1 MTQVAVM
8 GSGSFGTAMGMVA
21 TDAGNDVTLWAREP
35 HVMESINNTHINEM
49 FHPGLDLPETLMAT
63 IDVQEVLT
71 GAEIIILAIP
81 AQTLRENL
89 SVWKEWIGPDAIVV
103 TLMKGIEATTGMRM
117 TEVIAEVGEIPP
129 SHVAAISG
137 PNLARE
143 VIQRQ
148 PAATTVACVDPENA
162 QRVASAITT
171 AYFRPYWTEDVIGAE
186 VGGSVKN
193 VIALAN
199 GMAYGL
205 GYGENA
211 QASLIT
217 RGLAEMTRL
226 GIALGANPM
235 TFLGLGGIGD
245 LIATCTSSLSR
256 NRTFGENLGRGLT
269 VDETIE
275 RTKQTCEG
283 VKSCAA
289 ILELGR
295 VNGVEMPITEQVVQ
309 VVEHGMS
316 PSEMLGNLMSRD
328 PKAEQGSA
336 AAEN

>member
-1 MTQVAVM
+1 MTRVSVL
-8 GSGSFGTAMGMVA
+8 GSGSFGTAMAMVT
-21 TDAGNDVTLWAREP
+21 TDAGCEVKMWARESE
-35 HVMESINNTHINEM
+35 VAESINSRHVNDM
-49 FHPGLDLPETLMAT
+49 YHPGLELPESLHAT
-63 IDVQEVLT
+63 TDVHDAMR
-71 GAEIIILAIP
+71 GADIIILAIP

-89 SVWKEWIGPDAIVV
+89 SEWKQWIGPETILV
-103 TLMKGIEATTGMRM
+103 TLMKGIEATTTMRM
-117 TEVIAEVGEIPP
+117 TQVIAEVAQVPA
-129 SHVAAISG
+129 SRVAAISG

-143 VIQRQ
+143 IIQRQ

-162 QRVASAITT
+162 QKIATAITT
-171 AYFRPYWTEDVIGAE
+171 SYFRPYWTEDVIGAE
-186 VGGSVKN
+186 VGGAVKN

-199 GMAYGL
+199 GMAVGL

-226 GIALGANPM
+226 GVALGANPM

-269 VDETIE
+269 VQETID
-275 RTKQTCEG
+275 RTNQTCEG

-289 ILELGR
+289 ILELGAKH
-295 VNGVEMPITEQVVQ
+295 GVEMPITEQVVQ
-309 VVEHGMS
+309 VVHHGMR
-316 PSEMLGNLMSRD
+316 PQEMLGNLMSRD
-328 PKAEQGSA
+328 PRAEQGSKA
-336 AAEN
+336 ATP

>member
-1 MTQVAVM
+1 
-8 GSGSFGTAMGMVA
+8 MGMIA
-21 TDAGNDVTLWAREP
+21 TDAGNDVLMWAREP
-35 HVMESINNTHINEM
+35 EVMESINNTHVNEM
-49 FHPGLDLPETLMAT
+49 FHPGLDLPETLLAT
-63 IDVQEVLT
+63 TDVEEALT
-71 GAEIIILAIP
+71 GADIIVLAIP

-89 SVWKEWIGPDAIVV
+89 SVWKEWIEPEAIVV

-129 SHVAAISG
+129 ARVAAISG

-143 VIQRQ
+143 IIQRQ
-148 PAATTVACVDPENA
+148 PAATTVACIDAENA
-162 QRVASAITT
+162 QRVSEAITT

-217 RGLAEMTRL
+217 RGLAEMSRL
-226 GIALGANPM
+226 GIALGAHPM

-309 VVEHGMS
+309 VVHHGMS

>member
-1 MTQVAVM
+1 MARIAVM
-8 GSGSFGTAMGMVA
+8 GSGSFGTALGMITA
-21 TDAGNDVTLWAREP
+21 DAGGDVVMWAREP
-35 HVMESINNTHINEM
+35 EVAESINSRHINEM
-49 FHPGLDLPETLMAT
+49 YHPGLELPPSLRAT
-63 IDVQEVLT
+63 TDPKEALE
-71 GAEIIILAIP
+71 GAEIVILAIP

-89 SVWKEWIGPDAIVV
+89 AVWKQWISPEAIVV
-103 TLMKGIEATTGMRM
+103 TLMKGIEATTTDRM
-117 TEVIAEVGEIPP
+117 TQVISEVAEIPAER
-129 SHVAAISG
+129 VAAISG

-143 VIQRQ
+143 IIQRQ

-162 QRVASAITT
+162 QRLAAAITT
-171 AYFRPYWTEDVIGAE
+171 PYFRPYWTEDVVGAE
-186 VGGSVKN
+186 VGGAVKN

-217 RGLAEMTRL
+217 RGLAEMSRL
-226 GIALGANPM
+226 GAALGANPM
-235 TFLGLGGIGD
+235 TFLGLAGIGD
-245 LIATCTSSLSR
+245 LIATCTSPLSR

-269 VDETIE
+269 VEETIE

-295 VNGVEMPITEQVVQ
+295 KHGVEMPITEQVVE
-309 VVEHGMS
+309 VVHNGMR
-316 PSEMLGNLMSRD
+316 PQEMLGHLMSRD
-328 PKAEQGSA
+328 PRAEEGSRVA
-336 AAEN
+336 QD

>member
-1 MTQVAVM
+1 MARVAVM
-8 GSGSFGTAMGMVA
+8 GSGSFGTAMGMV
-21 TDAGNDVTLWAREP
+21 TNDAGNDVIMWAREP
-35 HVMESINNTHINEM
+35 EVRESINELHVNEM
-49 FHPGLDLPETLMAT
+49 FHPGLALPATLVAT
-63 IDVQEVLT
+63 NDPQEALT
-71 GAEIIILAIP
+71 GADIVILAIP

-89 SVWKEWIGPDAIVV
+89 GVWREWIGPESIVV
-103 TLMKGIEATTGMRM
+103 TLMKGIEATTTQRM

-129 SHVAAISG
+129 SRVAAISG

-143 VIQRQ
+143 IIQRQ
-148 PAATTVACVDPENA
+148 PAATTVACVDPINA
-162 QRVASAITT
+162 QRVAEAITT
-171 AYFRPYWTEDVIGAE
+171 PYFRPYWTEDVIGAE
-186 VGGSVKN
+186 VGGAVKN

-245 LIATCTSSLSR
+245 LIATCTSPLSR

-269 VDETIE
+269 VEETIE
-275 RTKQTCEG
+275 RTNQTCEG

-289 ILELGR
+289 ILELGER
-295 VNGVEMPITEQVVQ
+295 NGVEMPITEQVVQ
-309 VVEHGMS
+309 VVHHGMS
-316 PSEMLGNLMSRD
+316 PREMLGNLMSRD

-336 AAEN
+336 AAAN